1 MKRKKFALI
10 GSAILTIAL
19 VGCSLASVL
28 STVADWTPFAV
39 TTFDGF
45 VALVAPANTALPA
58 EAQNISKLIGDVGT
72 DATAAAQAGGT
83 GVQKVIAAMTAVD
96 SAIPQFETD
105 LTAAG
110 VKISANDQKYVAGAA
125 AFVLATLEGYE
136 AVVQAKA
143 GAAPA
148 AGPTALNS
156 HFALMPVRTPDGCA
170 GFTPASSTPHLETI
184 SYRVPQAPLA
194 GDLGGPTLAHLWA
207 DCGEKA
213 DAIDLYIT
221 AKGEV
226 VSAPTATMAKTTVAA
241 KAPPTIANWKRQ
253 FNAIAKKY
261 GHPEKQ
267 LKLSTRDHF
276 IHVLTLSTR

>member
-28 STVADWTPFAV
+28 ATVADWTPFAV

-58 EAQNISKLIGDVGT
+58 EAQNIAKLLGDVGT
-72 DATAAAQAGGT
+72 AATAASQANGT
-83 GVQKVIAAMTAVD
+83 GVAKVIAAMTAAEAV
-96 SAIPQFETD
+96 IPQFEAD

-110 VKISANDQKYVAGAA
+110 VKLSANDEKYVAGGS

-143 GAAPA
+143 SSAAAPA
-148 AGPTALNS
+148 PATAVSAMRVLKAVS
-156 HFALMPVRTPDGCA
+156 TPDGCA
-170 GFTPASSTPHLETI
+170 GFTPAEGNPGIQTI
-184 SYRVPQAPLA
+184 SYQP
-194 GDLGGPTLAHLWA
+194 AHLWA

-221 AKGEV
+221 ASGDLAGGSGPV
-226 VSAPTATMAKTTVAA
+226 AKTASAA

-276 IHVLTLSTR
+276 VHVLTVSTR

>member
-143 GAAPA
+143 SSAAPPA
-148 AGPTALNS
+148 PATAVSAMRVLKAVS
-156 HFALMPVRTPDGCA
+156 TPDGCA
-170 GFTPASSTPHLETI
+170 GFTPAEGNPGIQTI
-184 SYRVPQAPLA
+184 SYQP
-194 GDLGGPTLAHLWA
+194 AHFWA

-221 AKGEV
+221 ANGDPGWMPKA
-226 VSAPTATMAKTTVAA
+226 STSTVARTTIA
-241 KAPPTIANWKRQ
+241 APKPPTIANWKRQ

-276 IHVLTLSTR
+276 VHVLTVSTR